1 MKTSIKDLNEHL
13 FAQLERLNDE
23 SASEDEMKREIEK
36 AKAMSNVARVISDNM
51 KLVLEANKLKDE
63 GYVHG
68 IPRMLE
74 G

>member
-23 SASEDEMKREIEK
+23 SATPESMKQEIEK

-51 KLVLEANKLKDE
+51 KLVLEAHKLTDDGFMQKL
-63 GYVHG
+63 
-68 IPRMLE
+68 PTMLE
-74 G
+74 A

>member
-23 SASEDEMKREIEK
+23 STAPENMKQEIEK

-51 KLVLEANKLKDE
+51 KLVLEAHKLTDDGFVKNL
-63 GYVHG
+63 
-68 IPRMLE
+68 PKMLE